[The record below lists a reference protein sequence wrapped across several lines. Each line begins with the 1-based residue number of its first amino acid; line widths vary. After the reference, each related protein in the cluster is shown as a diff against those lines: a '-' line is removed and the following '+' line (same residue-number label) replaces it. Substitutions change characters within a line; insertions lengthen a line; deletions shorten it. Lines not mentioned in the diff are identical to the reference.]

1 MVPQQKTSLG
11 GRFYFPL
18 DLALDGVVTYVGAQR
33 LGGDYA
39 NTGDTLDAYTLV
51 DLALRYTPAKL
62 TWLGLEAFAGVDNVF
77 DKQYASV
84 GYMGWVDGSFS
95 GVYYPSPGRTYKAGL
110 SCRF

>member
-1 MVPQQKTSLG
+1 MARHEVAP
-11 GRFYFPL
+11 
-18 DLALDGVVTYVGAQR
+18 YVGPQ
-33 LGGDYA
+33 
-39 NTGDTLDAYTLV
+39 
-51 DLALRYTPAKL
+51 LAEAIISQ
-62 TWLGLEAFAGVDNVF
+62 EAFAGVDNMF

>member
-1 MVPQQKTSLG
+1 MVPYQKASLG
-11 GRFYFPL
+11 ARFYLPL
-18 DLALDGVVTYVGAQR
+18 DLALDGVATYVGEQR

-51 DLALRYTPAKL
+51 DLTLRYTPAKL
-62 TWLGLEAFAGVDNVF
+62 TWFGLEAFAGVDNVF

-84 GYMGWVDGSFS
+84 GYVGWVDGSFS
-95 GVYYPSPGRTYKAGL
+95 GVYYPSPGRIYKAGL